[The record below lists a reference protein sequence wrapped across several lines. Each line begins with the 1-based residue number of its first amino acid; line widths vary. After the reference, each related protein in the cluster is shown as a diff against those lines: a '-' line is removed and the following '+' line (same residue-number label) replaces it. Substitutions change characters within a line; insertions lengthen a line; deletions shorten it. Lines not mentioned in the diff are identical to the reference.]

1 MKQKQ
6 PHLHILHPP
15 IIYSSII
22 LCVVRFL
29 KTILLLA
36 LISPGLA
43 LAVSDPLSVPNNK
56 YGVHILE
63 PGEIDQAAKLVNSS
77 GGDWGYV
84 TVPIRSD
91 DRDREKWTQFFVR
104 AGKLHIIPLVRLA
117 TYPDGG
123 TWVRPNVYDLVD
135 FANFLDQMPWPIQ
148 NRYIVLFNEPNHAKE
163 WGGEVDPKQYA
174 NLLIDAKD
182 IFKSRSTD
190 FFLLSAGLDMS
201 APTNHT
207 SLDAL
212 EFYRRMSA
220 GWLEAIDGLSFHAY
234 PNPGF
239 SAPITSKTRYGLTS
253 YKYELKNLK
262 ITKPVFITETGSINP
277 SNFYPQAFTVFTDPQ
292 IAAITPF
299 LLYAGAGDFTRFS
312 LLNTTAY
319 SAIRNLPKTPGSPLL
334 ASNPSNSSNP
344 SVKIGNTTILV
355 ELADTPEKI
364 TQGLSDRKN
373 LDGNTG
379 MLFVFNK
386 PTTSPFWMFHMNFPL
401 DFIWIADGRVVQ
413 IDENIP
419 PPSQTS
425 GIPKVVTPGQPV
437 DRVLEVNAGY
447 IKSHGIK
454 EGDEVAFSP

>member
-1 MKQKQ
+1 MKK
-6 PHLHILHPP
+6 
-15 IIYSSII
+15 
-22 LCVVRFL
+22 
-29 KTILLLA
+29 ILLSATL
-36 LISPGLA
+36 LLCYSVTSA
-43 LAVSDPLSVPNNK
+43 LAIYDPLSVPNNR

-63 PGEIDQAAKLVNSS
+63 PGEITQAANLVNSS

-91 DRDREKWTQFFVR
+91 DRDRDKWTEFFTK

-123 TWVRPNVYDLVD
+123 TWVRPTPYDLVD
-135 FANFLDQMPWPIQ
+135 FANFLADMPWPTA
-148 NRYIVLFNEPNHAKE
+148 NRYIILFNEPNHSKE

-174 NLLIDAKD
+174 NLLVDAKD
-182 IFKSRSTD
+182 IFKSRSAD

-201 APTNHT
+201 APTNNT
-207 SLDAL
+207 SLEAL

-220 GWLEAIDGLSFHAY
+220 GWLQAIDGLSFHAY

-239 SAPITSKTRYGLTS
+239 SAPITSKSRYGLTS

-277 SNFYPQAFTVFTDPQ
+277 SNFYPQAFTVFTDTQ
-292 IAAITPF
+292 ITAITPF
-299 LLYAGAGDFTRFS
+299 LLQAGAGEFTRFS
-312 LLNTTAY
+312 LLNTPAY
-319 SAIRNLPKTPGSPLL
+319 LAIQNLTKISGSPLL
-334 ASNPSNSSNP
+334 TSNPSNSSNP
-344 SVKIGNTTILV
+344 SIKIGKTTILV

-364 TQGLSDRKN
+364 TQGLSDRKE
-373 LDGNTG
+373 LDRNTG
-379 MLFVFNK
+379 MLFVFDK

-401 DFIWIADGRVVQ
+401 DFIWISGSRVIQ
-413 IDENIP
+413 LNENIP
-419 PPSQTS
+419 PPSQTN
-425 GIPKVVTPGQPV
+425 GIPKVVTPEQPV
-437 DRVLEVNAGY
+437 DRVLEINAGY